1 MTTKV
6 KVFIKVI
13 VLIIIASIYN
23 AIMQFVSPIIA
34 NNLAMNQMQNSMD
47 SSLGIQLYTYASN
60 YSWIVFLFVVVIM
73 FYKDALKLINWIKEK
88 NRNEE
93 K

>member
-1 MTTKV
+1 MK
-6 KVFIKVI
+6 KLGFFIKII

-34 NNLAMNQMQNSMD
+34 NELAMNQMQNSVD

-60 YSWIVFLFVVVIM
+60 YSWIVFLLVVVIM
-73 FYKDALKLINWIKEK
+73 FYKDALKLIKWIKEK
-88 NRNEE
+88 NKDEE

>member
-1 MTTKV
+1 MKN
-6 KVFIKVI
+6 KLGFFIKVI
-13 VLIIIASIYN
+13 VLIIITSIYN

-34 NNLAMNQMQNSMD
+34 NDLAMNQMQNSVD

-60 YSWIVFLFVVVIM
+60 YSWIVLLLVVVIM
-73 FYKDALKLINWIKEK
+73 FYKDVLNLIKWIKEK
-88 NRNEE
+88 RNEE

>member
-1 MTTKV
+1 MK
-6 KVFIKVI
+6 KIGFFIKVI

-23 AIMQFVSPIIA
+23 ATMQFISPIIA
-34 NNLAMNQMQNSMD
+34 NELAMNQMQNSVD

-60 YSWIVFLFVVVIM
+60 YSWIVMLLVVVIM
-73 FYKDALKLINWIKEK
+73 FYKDAFKLINFIKEK
-88 NRNEE
+88 IKDEE